1 MEKIVKDQVLSN
13 EVVNDQGFVI
23 LNDGVNW
30 DRYKKN
36 PILLYGHNWDAPIGN
51 VVKIHRDE
59 NGDWRG
65 TLVFDGVTELSR
77 EKRDQYLAGTLR
89 GVSLSG
95 KAYYTK
101 QGDIK
106 FATRFD
112 VYEISL
118 LSIPSNPDAVDT
130 VEGGEEI
137 MVGFCAT
144 ESEHIEQLSSAQD
157 ATLTNYLKKMKTEK
171 PTATQTAEQATE
183 QVALEGTPATAEAAA
198 NETEVQSQEEFS
210 AAAPAASEENLSS
223 LGERMIKSFGDFM
236 KAVGISR
243 KRVANDSDMEE
254 EDRRAAE
261 ETREAEERTEF
272 ASAAT
277 PTPAIEKP
285 AARILNVEE
294 TAQKTQKQHVN
305 LNSFMERKTIHEF
318 LNDRTGK
325 DKFSEMTRFSAAI
338 PHMSPQAVEQDSR
351 MNLIREF
358 VHFAAKDSGFMAA
371 MGDVNFKVNSGA
383 DEPLRN
389 AIGRLEQ
396 FASGLNSMNFIE
408 STPDLAKIE
417 WSTLIYR
424 ELLPPDSWADRIA
437 RISAEDVAG
446 VIWVNSAIKPKIYY
460 GNRPPMNNLGVTYDD
475 DPVGI
480 VMKLFALQNI
490 VWQQANTDLLA
501 YDDVALGTSEAL
513 RWLSSKAHN
522 YILQKLA
529 ESASVVVGTTGT
541 ATYSAA
547 NAFPAN
553 PTATGT
559 LKEIAPAD
567 LLALQTA
574 FINQNFQMETFD
586 ADMVMPAIFH
596 QQLQSNATLV
606 NLLTKNAGSMRPT
619 YGEYSGFNFRPR
631 SITGLYDT
639 ASSKVIDPEL
649 YCDGKIADA
658 DGSIPAYTPP
668 VIPAT
673 AYGLALGLIPSEGII
688 GIGRTNVHMVTNPSD
703 YGWQMSIDMRIGAG
717 PARKG
722 GLGIGVI
729 YPSVQAGS

>member
-1 MEKIVKDQVLSN
+1 MEKSVKDQVLSN
-13 EVVNDQGFVI
+13 EALNDQGFVI

-95 KAYYTK
+95 KAYYTERNDVK
-101 QGDIK
+101 YT
-106 FATRFD
+106 TRFD

-118 LSIPSNPDAVDT
+118 VTIPSNPDAVDT
-130 VEGGEEI
+130 VEGGEEV

-144 ESEHIEQLSSAQD
+144 ESEQIAQLSSAQD
-157 ATLTNYLKKMKTEK
+157 ATLTNYLKKMETEK
-171 PTATQTAEQATE
+171 PTATQTTE
-183 QVALEGTPATAEAAA
+183 QVTQASLESAIAAA
-198 NETEVQSQEEFS
+198 TEPAIDETETKSQEEFS
-210 AAAPAASEENLSS
+210 AAAPAASDENLSS
-223 LGERMIKSFGDFM
+223 LGDRMIKSFGDFI
-236 KAVGISR
+236 KSLGISG
-243 KRVANDSDMEE
+243 KRVANDSDMED

-261 ETREAEERTEF
+261 ETREAGDAEF
-272 ASAAT
+272 ASAAD
-277 PTPAIEKP
+277 PAPVIEKP

-305 LNSFMERKTIHEF
+305 FNSSMERKTIHEF
-318 LNDRTGK
+318 LRDRSGK
-325 DKFSEMTRFSAAI
+325 DKFSELTRFSAAI
-338 PHMSPQAVEQDSR
+338 PSMSPQAVEQDSR
-351 MNLIREF
+351 MNLLREF

-371 MGDVNFKVNSGA
+371 MGNVNFKVNAGA
-383 DEPLRN
+383 EEPLHN
-389 AIGRLEQ
+389 AVRRLEQ
-396 FASGLNSMNFIE
+396 FASGLNSMNFVE

-417 WSTLIYR
+417 WSTMIYR
-424 ELLPPDSWADRIA
+424 ELFPDDSWADRIA
-437 RISAEDVAG
+437 RVSAEDVAG
-446 VIWVNSAIKPKIYY
+446 VIWVNSAIKPKIYF
-460 GNRPPMNNLGVTYDD
+460 GNRAPMNNPGVTYDD

-501 YDDVALGTSEAL
+501 YDDVALGTSESL

-529 ESASVVVGTTGT
+529 ESASITVGTTGS
-541 ATYSAA
+541 ATYSAT

-574 FINQNFQMETFD
+574 FINQNFQMETFE
-586 ADMVMPAIFH
+586 AEMVMPAIFH

-619 YGEYSGFNFRPR
+619 FGEYSGFEFRPR

-649 YCDGKIADA
+649 YLDGKITDA
-658 DGSIPAYTPP
+658 DGSIPTYTPP

-703 YGWQMSIDMRIGAG
+703 YGWQMSIDMRLGAG

-729 YPSVQAGS
+729 YPSTQAGA